1 MLCYVCVRGGQVA
14 LLCWKGF
21 MTTEFDAVQQN
32 KDASITF
39 GEGDLQD
46 AEREARRQA
55 LRENTKRVLHDS
67 GMAQMLLGIN
77 RNLLKGRGRFEE
89 YDAFVLFRWG
99 TQSTLRHLWIEVQ
112 GNTLRFRL
120 HPHRKCTASAPL
132 CDGEYH
138 TFTSTM
144 WANRPF
150 LQAELK
156 KYYDRP
162 VAETSAD

>member
-1 MLCYVCVRGGQVA
+1 MDTDQQSEA
-14 LLCWKGF
+14 L
-21 MTTEFDAVQQN
+21 
-32 KDASITF
+32 S
-39 GEGDLQD
+39 QD
-46 AEREARRQA
+46 VDVSLHEQEHEARRIA
-55 LRENTKRVLHDS
+55 IRENAKHVLRES
-67 GMAQMLLGIN
+67 GLAEMLREIN

-89 YDAFVLFRWG
+89 YDAMVLFRWG

-120 HPHRKCTASAPL
+120 LPHRKCAAPAPL

-138 TFTSTM
+138 TFTSAM
-144 WANRPF
+144 WSNRPF

-162 VAETSAD
+162 VAEASTD